1 MTDATIQTRELE
13 LRERELKLEEQKM
26 ERARRASILDWV
38 KGLALPIASLIA
50 SLFFFAVQQQQQA
63 FERALGNVREGLKLY
78 YEQVGQIE
86 RTAQDDRLKIELATD
101 VFSSTVRI
109 YPEVYCSARSDL
121 LERISAAGMAVTD
134 QDAARR
140 KVIGHGR
147 PSAREGLGSPRWH
160 FVTTMFEP
168 TMPPCE
174 ALNEQPPGA
183 AKAAPAAPF
192 PQAEMPAP
200 GPAPAE
206 TAAGAAPPP
215 EARLRDAPAAAA
227 EPQAPVFRAS
237 QVYRIFVQVG
247 SGSTPAVVDAW
258 RDEVNEAGFT
268 MMRRVQEVGRPLTSG
283 TVRYNGQGAR
293 GGVVKADAEMLAA
306 WLSTKTGQP
315 IAALDIGDKF
325 PNLREDFLEVWLPDP
340 PAASAKKRPGTP

>member
-1 MTDATIQTRELE
+1 MTDTTLLARELD
-13 LRERELKLEEQKM
+13 LRERELKLEEQKL

-78 YEQVGQIE
+78 YEQVGEIE
-86 RTAQDDRLKIELATD
+86 RSAQDERLQIDLATD

-121 LERISAAGMAVTD
+121 LERISAAGMAVAD
-134 QDAARR
+134 QEAARR
-140 KVIGHGR
+140 KVLNHGR

-174 ALNEQPPGA
+174 AVKDQPA
-183 AKAAPAAPF
+183 AAIKAAPAAPAA
-192 PQAEMPAP
+192 PAEPPAP
-200 GPAPAE
+200 VEAAAAPAPA
-206 TAAGAAPPP
+206 TADTPIEEKPAVALEMEAAAP
-215 EARLRDAPAAAA
+215 A
-227 EPQAPVFRAS
+227 FRAS
-237 QVYRIFVQVG
+237 QVYRVFVQVG
-247 SGSTPAVVDAW
+247 SGGSPAMVDSW
-258 RDEVNEAGFT
+258 RDPAAEAGFT
-268 MMRRVQEVGRPLTSG
+268 MMRRVQEVGRPLAKGS
-283 TVRYNGQGAR
+283 VRYNGQGPNGAA
-293 GGVVKADAEMLAA
+293 VKADAEMLAA
-306 WLSTKTGQP
+306 WLSERLGQP
-315 IAALDIGDKF
+315 IPAVEIGDKF

-340 PAASAKKRPGTP
+340 PAASAKKRVVTP